1 MLTGR
6 GAIAGIVFV
15 QAVCALLVV
24 SDTII
29 SVLGLRATPLD
40 WQLREMLEV
49 GAGLGLILGTA
60 MGIVALRR
68 SDARRRKVEDQLR
81 VASGAFTALME
92 QRFAEWGLTPAERDV
107 ALFSIKG
114 LTLVDMAAARGTSEG
129 TIKAQTAAVYRKAGV
144 ASRTQLVCLFIED
157 LMGEPLVP
165 LPTPAGDLI
174 EARPVDTVILDGVE
188 AR

>member
-1 MLTGR
+1 MKGQA
-6 GAIAGIVFV
+6 AIAGIVAV
-15 QAVCALLVV
+15 QAACALMVV
-24 SDTII
+24 SDTVV

-40 WQLREMLEV
+40 WQLRELLEV
-49 GAGLGLILGTA
+49 GAALGLVLGTV
-60 MGIVALRR
+60 MGVVALRR

-81 VASGAFTALME
+81 IASGAFSALME

-114 LTLVDMAAARGTSEG
+114 LTLSDMAATRGTSEG

-144 ASRTQLVCLFIED
+144 TSRTQLVCLFIED

-165 LPTPAGDLI
+165 LPKKAGDAV
-174 EARPVDTVILDGVE
+174 EAHRVETLPLDGAGV
-188 AR
+188 R

>member
-1 MLTGR
+1 MTGR
-6 GAIAGIVFV
+6 GAIAAIVVV
-15 QAVCALLVV
+15 QAACALLVV

-29 SVLGLRATPLD
+29 SVLGLRAEPLD

-49 GAGLGLILGTA
+49 GAGLGLVLGTA

-107 ALFSIKG
+107 ALFSLKG
-114 LTLVDMAAARGTSEG
+114 LTLSDMAAARGTSEG

-165 LPTPAGDLI
+165 LEPQVPSASDASPVGAVTLDGA
-174 EARPVDTVILDGVE
+174 EAR
-188 AR
+188 